1 MRRHEFQPGRLLAG
15 LVLTTAG
22 VLYLL
27 DATGETDLPWYL
39 VVPMAV
45 GGLCLAA
52 FVGLITYAVRRD
64 RRTDGRDGRGAEG
77 GDERP
82 KARPIS
88 ESTDR

>member
-15 LVLTTAG
+15 LVLTAAG

-27 DATGETDLPWYL
+27 DATGETDLPWFL
-39 VVPMAV
+39 VVPMAA

-52 FVGLITYAVRRD
+52 VVGMVTYAVRRD
-64 RRTDGRDGRGAEG
+64 RRDDGGRGSAAPP
-77 GDERP
+77 RP
-82 KARPIS
+82 SR